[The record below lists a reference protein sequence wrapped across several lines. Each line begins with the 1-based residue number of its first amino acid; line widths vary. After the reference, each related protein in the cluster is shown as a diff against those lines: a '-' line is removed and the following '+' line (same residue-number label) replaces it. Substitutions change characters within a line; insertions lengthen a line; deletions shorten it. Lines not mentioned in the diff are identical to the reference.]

1 MTLTTPRRMSLED
14 YLNYD
19 DGTDTRYELV
29 DGVLVKIAPENPL
42 NPQIAMFLAFAFG
55 LLGLPPHR
63 IVIGHQI
70 AMKSPHA
77 TARQP
82 DLVVHSEASEM
93 ALRSGSKILTLDMPA
108 PLLVVEVVSS
118 SQTDPQ
124 SYDRDYQQKR
134 AEYADRG
141 IGEYWIVDP
150 EASLVTVCNLTQA
163 TYQSTEFRGDSPI
176 VSVTFPSLSLTANRI
191 LTAGK

>member
-1 MTLTTPRRMSLED
+1 
-14 YLNYD
+14 
-19 DGTDTRYELV
+19 
-29 DGVLVKIAPENPL
+29 
-42 NPQIAMFLAFAFG
+42 
-55 LLGLPPHR
+55 
-63 IVIGHQI
+63 
-70 AMKSPHA
+70 
-77 TARQP
+77 
-82 DLVVHSEASEM
+82 M